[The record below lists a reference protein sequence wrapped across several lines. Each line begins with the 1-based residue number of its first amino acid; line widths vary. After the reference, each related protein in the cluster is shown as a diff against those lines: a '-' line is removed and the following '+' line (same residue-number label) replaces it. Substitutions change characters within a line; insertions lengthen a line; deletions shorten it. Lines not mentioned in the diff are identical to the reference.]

1 MALNPSLM
9 EAIAAVF
16 LLAALIHVFAAP
28 YIRKLEYRL
37 PRHAGLFHLLS
48 EVEVIFAF
56 WAVLLLVVM
65 FACVGKTAMLD
76 YVNQRNYTE
85 PLFVFAIMIV
95 AASAPVLLAVQ
106 RIIAALARNIPLAD
120 ALVRY
125 WLLLAF
131 VPLLGSLITEPAAM
145 TIAALSLSSFFF
157 DEQVKLSHRYI
168 TLATLF
174 VNVSIGGVLTSFAAP
189 PVLMVASIWQWDS
202 AFMLS
207 HFGWKATIAVLINAS
222 IATIMV
228 RSSLAEKA
236 AQATST
242 AVPIAVSVVHFGFL
256 IGVVYFAHEPVIF
269 MGLLLCFVAFSQA
282 YQRHQQRLIVR
293 EALLVACFLAGL
305 VLLGGLQAWWL
316 SPTLQAMSPTGV
328 YFGAIG
334 LTAITDNAALTYL
347 AAQVQGL
354 SEQFKYF
361 VVAGAVVGGG
371 LTVIANAPNPAGV
384 TILGKH
390 FPDGEIAP
398 LRLLY
403 AALLPTLVAMICFWL

>member
-1 MALNPSLM
+1 MLNPSLI
-9 EAIAAVF
+9 ESIAAGF
-16 LLAALIHVFAAP
+16 LAGALIHVFAAP
-28 YIRKLEYRL
+28 YIRKLEYRF
-37 PRHAGLFHLLS
+37 PRHAGVFHLLS

-56 WAVLLLVVM
+56 WAVLLLIVM
-65 FACVGKTAMLD
+65 FASIGKIETLN
-76 YVNQRNYTE
+76 YVNNRNYTE

-106 RIIAALARNIPLAD
+106 GWIAGLARLLPLPD
-120 ALVRY
+120 AVLRY

-157 DEQVKLSHRYI
+157 DDQVKLRYRYI

-174 VNVSIGGVLTSFAAP
+174 VNISIGGVLTSFAAP
-189 PVLMVASIWQWDS
+189 PVLMVASTWQWDS
-202 AFMLS
+202 AFMFT
-207 HFGWKATIAVLINAS
+207 HFGLKAIAAVLINATL
-222 IATIMV
+222 ATALV
-228 RSSLAEKA
+228 RSELSRKNSLAP
-236 AQATST
+236 ATS
-242 AVPIAVSVVHFGFL
+242 VPMPITIVHFAFL
-256 IGVVYFAHEPVIF
+256 VGVVYFAHEPVIF
-269 MGLLLCFVAFSQA
+269 MGLLLCFVAFTQA

-316 SPTLQAMSPTGV
+316 SPALQSMSPTGV

-347 AAQVQGL
+347 AAQAQGL
-354 SEQFKYF
+354 SDEFKYF

-398 LRLLY
+398 LRLLL
-403 AALLPTLVAMICFWL
+403 AALVPTFVAMVCFWF